1 MIRFFKRRK
10 DKPSLMYPVFQR
22 LSDAVDKQQRKWA
35 GWLNGKAERLSRN
48 AKLFWLILF
57 CFLFGGGS
65 IYIIVHAVGNK
76 TKKLLIEKMSFPAYA
91 ISEDSTVSSMALPI
105 LTEKEHQ
112 NIERFKRYMDSLQK
126 TRTGKPKYD
135 SIINT
140 RPGLMDSI
148 AFIEQLYHD
157 QLKSK

>member
-22 LSDAVDKQQRKWA
+22 LGNAIDKRQRKWA
-35 GWLNGKAERLSRN
+35 IWLNGKAEKLSKN
-48 AKLFWLILF
+48 TKLYSLIIF
-57 CFLFGGGS
+57 CFLFGGFS
-65 IYIIVHAVGNK
+65 IYIIVSAIGNNAE
-76 TKKLLIEKMSFPAYA
+76 KLTIEKMSFPAYA
-91 ISEDSTVSSMALPI
+91 IAEDSTTSVKQLPI
-105 LTEKEHQ
+105 LSEKEHQ

-126 TRTGKPKYD
+126 TPVGRLKYD
-135 SIINT
+135 SIIKT

-148 AFIEQLYHD
+148 AFIEQLYNE

>member
-22 LSDAVDKQQRKWA
+22 LAGAIDKRQRKWA
-35 GWLNGKAERLSRN
+35 AWLGNKTDKLSQSV
-48 AKLFWLILF
+48 KLYSLVLF

-65 IYIIVHAVGNK
+65 IYLIVNAIGDN
-76 TKKLLIEKMSFPAYA
+76 TERLFIEKMSFPAYA
-91 ISEDSTVSSMALPI
+91 IEKDSTAYLKQLPL
-105 LTEKEHQ
+105 LTEKEYQ
-112 NIERFKRYMDSLQK
+112 NIQRFKQYMDSLQRTPTAK
-126 TRTGKPKYD
+126 TTYD
-135 SIINT
+135 SIIKA

-148 AFIEQLYHD
+148 AFIEHFYHE

>member
-22 LSDAVDKQQRKWA
+22 LSSAIDKRQRKWA
-35 GWLNGKAERLSRN
+35 AWLGNKTD
-48 AKLFWLILF
+48 KLPQSVKLYSLVVF

-65 IYIIVHAVGNK
+65 VYLIVHAIGNK
-76 TKKLLIEKMSFPAYA
+76 TQKLFIEKMSFPAYV
-91 ISEDSTVSSMALPI
+91 IEKDSTAYLKQVPL
-105 LTEKEHQ
+105 LTEKEYQ
-112 NIERFKRYMDSLQK
+112 NIQRFKHYMDSLQ
-126 TRTGKPKYD
+126 RTPAGKATYD
-135 SIINT
+135 SIIKA

-148 AFIEQLYHD
+148 AFIEHLYHE